1 MATGLT
7 EPDAPPRPAAAPLPS
22 ARRLRRARHPV
33 LFWTLIGIGVLLVFS
48 VFWIAVR
55 GYLAQQALNEAVPA
69 ADRVKSAIVAGDLK
83 AAGQAADDLRSKTG
97 EAAGLTSDPIWVT
110 AEVVPWVGPNLTA
123 FRTAAAASD
132 TVAARVVAPL
142 VAAGSAIDLRALAI
156 RDGRMDLAPIV
167 AAQPAVAKA
176 QAAYTAART
185 SVAGIDTAALLSPV
199 ASGIQRLHDVLDKAT
214 PEVDALGNAV
224 KLIPGMLGADGPRD
238 YLLAAQNPA
247 ELRSTGGLIGA
258 VALVHADDGAVTL
271 VQQEA
276 GTSIGPWKTD
286 VADIPLNTQGL
297 YGPLVGRYLQD
308 ANLTPDF
315 PLAATTAAKM
325 WTTTHGGTVDGVIA
339 VDPVVLSGV
348 LKATGPVTMATGDR
362 LTSANAVKLL
372 LSDVY
377 QRYEQPAQQD
387 AFFASAASAVFTR
400 LSAGNVDGKKLL
412 AALAGAGDS
421 RRILLWSAHE
431 RDQKVLGSTTLSG
444 VLPASN
450 LSTAGIG
457 VYFNDATGSKMDY
470 YLGSSVAAGSAV
482 CRADGKPSTV
492 VNVTL
497 TNRAPA
503 DAGTS
508 LPRYVTGGGTYG
520 VTPGNIRTRVAV
532 YGPRDG
538 FLAATQSDG
547 GNYPTVAGIDGG
559 RPVSLFTV
567 ELAPGESK
575 TVSVQFLNAGQT
587 SPKLTVVTTP
597 TLPGDGT
604 TPDVGARNPVKPIGV
619 RCSTVVK

>member
-1 MATGLT
+1 
-7 EPDAPPRPAAAPLPS
+7 
-22 ARRLRRARHPV
+22 
-33 LFWTLIGIGVLLVFS
+33 
-48 VFWIAVR
+48 
-55 GYLAQQALNEAVPA
+55 
-69 ADRVKSAIVAGDLK
+69 
-83 AAGQAADDLRSKTG
+83 
-97 EAAGLTSDPIWVT
+97 
-110 AEVVPWVGPNLTA
+110 
-123 FRTAAAASD
+123 
-132 TVAARVVAPL
+132 
-142 VAAGSAIDLRALAI
+142 
-156 RDGRMDLAPIV
+156 MDLAPIV

-176 QAAYTAART
+176 QTAYTEART
-185 SVAGIDTAALLSPV
+185 SVASIDTAALLSPV
-199 ASGIQRLHDVLDKAT
+199 ADGIQRLHDVLDKAT

-224 KLIPGMLGADGPRD
+224 KLLPGMLGADGPRD

-258 VALVHADDGAVTL
+258 VALVHADRGAVTL

-286 VADIPLNTQGL
+286 VAEIPLNTQGL

-315 PLAATTAAKM
+315 PLAAVTAAKM
-325 WTTTHGGTVDGVIA
+325 WTTTHGGTVDGVVA

-348 LKATGPVTMATGDR
+348 LKATGPVTLETGDR

-377 QRYEQPAQQD
+377 ERYEQPAQQD

-400 LSAGNVDGKKLL
+400 LSAGGVDGKKLL
-412 AALAGAGDS
+412 SALAAAGDS
-421 RRILLWSAHE
+421 RRILIWSSHDA
-431 RDQKVLGSTTLSG
+431 DQKVLGTTTLSG

-470 YLGSSVAAGSAV
+470 YLGSSVSAGAAV

-503 DAGTS
+503 DAGAT

-532 YGPRDG
+532 YGPADG
-538 FLAATQSDG
+538 FLAATQSGG
-547 GNYPTVAGIDGG
+547 GNFPTVAGVDKG

-575 TVSVQFLNAGQT
+575 TVSVQFLNAAQT
-587 SPKLTVVTTP
+587 SPNLTVVTTP
-597 TLPGDGT
+597 TLPGDGS
-604 TPDVGARNPVKPIGV
+604 TPDVGARKAVRTVGV
-619 RCSTVVK
+619 QCSSVVK

>member
-1 MATGLT
+1 
-7 EPDAPPRPAAAPLPS
+7 
-22 ARRLRRARHPV
+22 
-33 LFWTLIGIGVLLVFS
+33 
-48 VFWIAVR
+48 
-55 GYLAQQALNEAVPA
+55 
-69 ADRVKSAIVAGDLK
+69 
-83 AAGQAADDLRSKTG
+83 
-97 EAAGLTSDPIWVT
+97 
-110 AEVVPWVGPNLTA
+110 
-123 FRTAAAASD
+123 
-132 TVAARVVAPL
+132 
-142 VAAGSAIDLRALAI
+142 
-156 RDGRMDLAPIV
+156 
-167 AAQPAVAKA
+167 
-176 QAAYTAART
+176 
-185 SVAGIDTAALLSPV
+185 
-199 ASGIQRLHDVLDKAT
+199 
-214 PEVDALGNAV
+214 
-224 KLIPGMLGADGPRD
+224 
-238 YLLAAQNPA
+238 
-247 ELRSTGGLIGA
+247 
-258 VALVHADDGAVTL
+258 
-271 VQQEA
+271 
-276 GTSIGPWKTD
+276 
-286 VADIPLNTQGL
+286 
-297 YGPLVGRYLQD
+297 
-308 ANLTPDF
+308 
-315 PLAATTAAKM
+315 
-325 WTTTHGGTVDGVIA
+325 
-339 VDPVVLSGV
+339 
-348 LKATGPVTMATGDR
+348 MATGDR

-431 RDQKVLGSTTLSG
+431 RDQKVLGTTTLSG

-470 YLGSSVAAGSAV
+470 YLGSTVAAGSAV

-532 YGPRDG
+532 YGPADG

-604 TPDVGARNPVKPIGV
+604 TPDVGARNPVKAIGV